1 MNLVDGKLLS
11 FTNLVPLPALPPRS
25 LKRLVGPRLMPASH
39 TEELSV
45 CAKEDM
51 QLPALTSN
59 NKLHLLTECK
69 NCFMRIS
76 DLVFR
81 RSENSG
87 AKIMRAS
94 HTYNKRRILCFLC
107 AAFKKYQN

>member
-1 MNLVDGKLLS
+1 M
-11 FTNLVPLPALPPRS
+11 NLVPLPALPPRS
-25 LKRLVGPRLMPASH
+25 PRKLEGPTEIPASKM
-39 TEELSV
+39 EELSV
-45 CAKEDM
+45 WPKEEM
-51 QLPALTSN
+51 QVLAPTSN

-87 AKIMRAS
+87 AKIVNAS
-94 HTYNKRRILCFLC
+94 HTYNKRRIVCFLC